1 MLRQFR
7 IKRLKLQ
14 EAEGVVCGK
23 QPDDLRQV
31 AFLLLVSVLH
41 GTASFVPA
49 ALGFL
54 PQVIVVFNSE
64 DMVYNFYYR
73 TSHFAAKS
81 VRKCGGLQASS
92 HHEVVLHGLMQ

>member
-54 PQVIVVFNSE
+54 PQVIVVKNRE
-64 DMVYNFYYR
+64 RANYEY
-73 TSHFAAKS
+73 
-81 VRKCGGLQASS
+81 
-92 HHEVVLHGLMQ
+92 